1 MALTNQVAFGHMIP
15 KYALAEIDT
24 EIIRQCVERTLELV
38 DSVILDWKG
47 IRGEHKSKIITVLET
62 LGLVSEK
69 V

>member
-1 MALTNQVAFGHMIP
+1 MVKKPLMPSDLNPARV
-15 KYALAEIDT
+15 LAEVDD

-47 IRGEHKSKIITVLET
+47 IKGEHKSKIITVLET